1 VSSASVSTSIRL
13 AAPILLFALGAYA
26 MLRWNASCGFT
37 LGENVDTVQSGRAC
51 GAARSGV
58 AILLPFVAIVP
69 ALMRSPQR
77 FYLAVGGVLTLDL
90 IVALGLAPG
99 A

>member
-1 VSSASVSTSIRL
+1 MSPAPVSTSGRL
-13 AAPILLFALGAYA
+13 VIPILLFGLGLYA

-37 LGENVDTVQSGRAC
+37 LGENADTAQSGRAC

-58 AILLPFVAIVP
+58 AILLPFLAIVP
-69 ALMRSPQR
+69 ALMRSSQR
-77 FYLAVGGVLTLDL
+77 FYWAVGTTLMLDL
-90 IVALGLAPG
+90 IVALGLAPS